1 MCLIQQGSTICCLYK
16 VAILDFEHKGGIG
29 KSDII
34 SMEIITSKIF
44 VIIGKQE
51 WISGARYGKIFNWGT
66 N

>member
-1 MCLIQQGSTICCLYK
+1 MYN
-16 VAILDFEHKGGIG
+16 
-29 KSDII
+29 II

-44 VIIGKQE
+44 VIRGKQE